1 MNAFSTGS
9 LEKSLA
15 EKEVSSVDASIPM
28 LAQSISQM
36 QMSYAKSE
44 SEAVSALLAGWSKSL
59 QEQNERVK
67 WEESHK
73 SYQYDPNSLGEIVKR
88 EQSGTS
94 NTLGLQGVGTVD
106 KGSDADMVLLASQ
119 MPASVGVH
127 ELNIRNMWLT
137 GLNSVVATTAAIG
150 AGATTITGA
159 SQTDAVTGAESLT
172 IQKNS
177 ETKIEPEKQ
186 QNKQVSV
193 EATMLAF
200 LVAGGGVAVIAAPAA
215 TGALQ
220 LESKVIMGA
229 WNALSA
235 EAASQSATMLAG
247 WFSALWGVGMVYQLA
262 AEKLEKYQSAKEGN
276 TPKHNVEFA
285 KNYAEKLAGSLN
297 QPIFEAQILNLIP
310 AGAEKTPD
318 VKQQDPHV
326 LLTKAKLAQL
336 SVALALILK
345 LEEGVVGDASFK
357 AVVKGEVDLS
367 KNDPYH
373 TGSTKRM
380 LRDEINKLIG
390 DLEPKERE
398 EVLYNLLAYMSEDH
412 SVEKMLDQ
420 QSLFYEVLRSRNP
433 DEEALSTFGK
443 LPLD

>member
-1 MNAFSTGS
+1 M
-9 LEKSLA
+9 
-15 EKEVSSVDASIPM
+15 
-28 LAQSISQM
+28 
-36 QMSYAKSE
+36 
-44 SEAVSALLAGWSKSL
+44 
-59 QEQNERVK
+59 
-67 WEESHK
+67 H
-73 SYQYDPNSLGEIVKR
+73 
-88 EQSGTS
+88 
-94 NTLGLQGVGTVD
+94 
-106 KGSDADMVLLASQ
+106 
-119 MPASVGVH
+119 
-127 ELNIRNMWLT
+127 
-137 GLNSVVATTAAIG
+137 
-150 AGATTITGA
+150 
-159 SQTDAVTGAESLT
+159 
-172 IQKNS
+172 
-177 ETKIEPEKQ
+177 
-186 QNKQVSV
+186 
-193 EATMLAF
+193 
-200 LVAGGGVAVIAAPAA
+200 
-215 TGALQ
+215 
-220 LESKVIMGA
+220 
-229 WNALSA
+229 
-235 EAASQSATMLAG
+235 
-247 WFSALWGVGMVYQLA
+247 
-262 AEKLEKYQSAKEGN
+262 
-276 TPKHNVEFA
+276 
-285 KNYAEKLAGSLN
+285 
-297 QPIFEAQILNLIP
+297 
-310 AGAEKTPD
+310 KTPD